1 MTPLIPTEHELHAY
15 IDDRLDPVR
24 RAQVHAWLAA
34 NPQEAAQVEA
44 WRNDARRLR
53 AALAG
58 FGQATTTTDRILGS

>member
-44 WRNDARRLR
+44 WRNDAGACARPWPDSGRPPPR
-53 AALAG
+53 P
-58 FGQATTTTDRILGS
+58 TWILGS